1 MINKLFHISKKLYAN
16 NFLNVNSD
24 LKEIIEKTGKSIS
37 TGTEVTDYIV
47 LYKYIKKFK
56 PKIIL
61 ECGTGR
67 STFIIAHA
75 MKKYCGKG
83 SKLISMESVK
93 KYYRAQNNIFPIK
106 EFPFVKII
114 YSPLKFYKY
123 SFISGTGYA
132 KIPPLDYN
140 FVFID
145 GPVGRYREN
154 YNFEPGKIN
163 IDLLNIILKNK
174 KIKIDGL
181 IDNRK
186 LTVLGYS
193 ILFGNKIV
201 NFNKSLNLGF
211 INEACFDNL
220 KLKKNIFK
228 ETIFHDFVNT
238 RFF

>member
-75 MKKYCGKG
+75 MKKYCGSG

-93 KYYRAQNNIFPIK
+93 KYYRAQNKIFPN
-106 EFPFVKII
+106 
-114 YSPLKFYKY
+114 YS
-123 SFISGTGYA
+123 
-132 KIPPLDYN
+132 
-140 FVFID
+140 V
-145 GPVGRYREN
+145 YRPE
-154 YNFEPGKIN
+154 
-163 IDLLNIILKNK
+163 
-174 KIKIDGL
+174 
-181 IDNRK
+181 
-186 LTVLGYS
+186 
-193 ILFGNKIV
+193 
-201 NFNKSLNLGF
+201 
-211 INEACFDNL
+211 
-220 KLKKNIFK
+220 
-228 ETIFHDFVNT
+228 
-238 RFF
+238 